1 MEQVPISEFK
11 AKCLAIVKEVQRTG
25 KPVQITRFGKPVADL
40 VPPMVAR
47 HFLLGRSRWSLDGEL
62 RFPATGARSAR
73 GACKLPRTGAE
84 QEPEG
89 SLIGSVTYLGDIVG
103 PSSDPGEWEA
113 DR

>member
-40 VPPMVAR
+40 VPPM
-47 HFLLGRSRWSLDGEL
+47 
-62 RFPATGARSAR
+62 PAPSKKR
-73 GACKLPRTGAE
+73 K
-84 QEPEG
+84 G